1 VGDCILDDAE
11 YYPEREET
19 IMKSDQPP
27 LLMRAYSAL
36 FHALPLL
43 KSGLTPLAFNFAT
56 NRQFSR
62 SNRHIVAKMLNGIKI
77 SVPPNDYHGRILYL
91 FGTNDPKVQI
101 AARHLLRHGDIFLD
115 IGANFSTIGLSV
127 ADKIGAAGL
136 VHLFEPQASICESV
150 ETAIAEAK
158 LENVKLHRV
167 ALMDRDGE
175 MTISGPRDHSGM
187 ATLVDYGGDRNGWC
201 SQIVQVRDVASYVS
215 PLIAKKPF
223 GAKIDVEGAEKYI
236 MPWLLQQP
244 NLRFLLFEA
253 AHEQNELLHL
263 VRSAGFSLYGL
274 CRSPFRSRIRVV
286 ETIEEMSRYH
296 DMLAIR
302 LPGDLKSLRITSPRQ
317 IGRRLRLMGL

>member
-1 VGDCILDDAE
+1 M
-11 YYPEREET
+11 R
-19 IMKSDQPP
+19 SDQPP
-27 LLMRAYSAL
+27 LLMRVYSAL
-36 FHALPLL
+36 FHALPFV

-56 NRQFSR
+56 NWQFSR
-62 SNRHIVAKMLNGIKI
+62 SHGHVVATMLNGIKI
-77 SVPPNDYHGRILYL
+77 LVPPNDHDGRILYL

-127 ADKIGAAGL
+127 ADKIGSTGL
-136 VHLFEPQASICESV
+136 VHLFEPQGSICEPV
-150 ETAIAEAK
+150 EAAIAEAK
-158 LENVKLHRV
+158 LENVQLHRV

-175 MTISGPRDHSGM
+175 MTISRPRNHSGM

-201 SQIVQVRDVASYVS
+201 SQIVQVRDVATYLS
-215 PLIAKKPF
+215 PLIAQKPF

-253 AHEQNELLHL
+253 AHEQHELLNL
-263 VRSAGFSLYGL
+263 VRNAGLSLYGL
-274 CRSPFRSRIRVV
+274 CRSPLRSRIRAV
-286 ETIEEMSRYH
+286 ETLEEMSRYH
-296 DMLAIR
+296 DILAVR
-302 LPGDLKSLRITSPRQ
+302 LPQELKRLRFTSPRQ

>member
-1 VGDCILDDAE
+1 ME
-11 YYPEREET
+11 EERK

-27 LLMRAYSAL
+27 LLMRLYSGL
-36 FHALPLL
+36 FHALPFLM
-43 KSGLTPLAFNFAT
+43 SGLSPLAFNFAT

-62 SNRHIVAKMLNGIKI
+62 IDSHIEARMLNGIKI
-77 SVPPNDYHGRILYL
+77 LVPPNDYHGRILYL
-91 FGTNDPKVQI
+91 FGTNDPKVQV
-101 AARHLLRHGDIFLD
+101 AARHLLRRGDIFLD

-127 ADKIGAAGL
+127 AEKVGSTGQ

-150 ETAIAEAK
+150 QAAIVQSK
-158 LENVKLHRV
+158 LENVQLHKV

-175 MTISGPRDHSGM
+175 MSISAPQHHSGM

-201 SQIVQVRDVASYVS
+201 SQVAQVRDVATYVP

-244 NLRFLLFEA
+244 NLRFLVFEA
-253 AHEQNELLHL
+253 AHEQHELLQL
-263 VRSAGFSLYGL
+263 VRNAGFSLYGL
-274 CRSPFRSRIRVV
+274 CRSPLRSRVRLV

-296 DMLAIR
+296 DMLAVR
-302 LPGDLKSLRITSPRQ
+302 LPQGATRLRFTSPRQ
-317 IGRRLRLMGL
+317 IGRQLA